1 MTAATPPA
9 TVTVTVDGTEVSVP
23 PGTLAVEAAR
33 VAGVDVPVFCY
44 HPKLSLAGACRM
56 CMCEIGMASPPGQP
70 PRPPG
75 LMTACTT
82 RVSNGMTINTMA
94 PGALKAREGVI
105 EFLLINH
112 PLDCPVCDAGGECPL
127 QDNSHAWGPKESRFT
142 EQKRLARKGAALS
155 PLVVLDQERCITC
168 YRCTRFMDEI
178 PGEAELAFFTRGYT
192 SQLRTINEEPMK
204 SRFQGNIIDLCPC
217 GALTSETYRFKARP
231 HDLDHADSVC
241 GQCPVGCNV
250 MLDTRS
256 NQVARV
262 RPRQNDVVNE
272 IWVCDKGRFAHHY
285 SSSPNR
291 LSGPWV
297 RGEDGLHPSTWRQ
310 AYQEAARRLGAVK
323 SAYGGAAIGVIGGR
337 NLTNEDAFAL
347 ARFAAEV
354 LETPHVDFR
363 VGAQSAVVN
372 PLAPFGLDAFN
383 TGLDAAEKAG
393 AIVVV
398 GADVHDEVPVQ
409 WLRIRKGVKAGAR
422 LIVANPRATEAD
434 RLAFHRLR
442 HRPGTELALLTGIL
456 AALVESPPVD
466 AEGVARDLSGL
477 AEAIGGVTVEKAAA
491 HAGVDSV
498 TIRAVAATLA
508 SSKDPIVYVGARL
521 AIRHDAGAI
530 GLAVGNLGRA
540 LGHPAR
546 VNFLVEGAN
555 GRGAEWAGLVPGDG
569 GLPAGEIVARAASGE
584 IKALYIV
591 GENLLETHPDAAQA
605 REALERAD
613 VVVVHEL
620 FPTLTAQAAHVVFAA
635 TGVMEKDGTLTS
647 VEGRLQRVWQA
658 VRPDADRAPD
668 WRILSDLAAAMG
680 AGLGYVASA
689 DVTRD
694 LLADLPA
701 YAPLQ
706 GVLPGS
712 AGVLVRRVHDASAGA
727 VDVRAVPAIEPGQ
740 VGEGLVLVT
749 YPEIVGNETV
759 VGETPE
765 LLVTVPEAYVEVN
778 RDDASRLGISDGASV
793 EVRGPAG
800 TVTRVA
806 RVNGRVPL
814 GTVFAPE
821 NLGTPR
827 INAVLRWS
835 HDVTYVTVQPV
846 PVAALAGAR

>member
-1 MTAATPPA
+1 
-9 TVTVTVDGTEVSVP
+9 
-23 PGTLAVEAAR
+23 
-33 VAGVDVPVFCY
+33 
-44 HPKLSLAGACRM
+44 
-56 CMCEIGMASPPGQP
+56 
-70 PRPPG
+70 
-75 LMTACTT
+75 
-82 RVSNGMTINTMA
+82 
-94 PGALKAREGVI
+94 
-105 EFLLINH
+105 
-112 PLDCPVCDAGGECPL
+112 
-127 QDNSHAWGPKESRFT
+127 
-142 EQKRLARKGAALS
+142 
-155 PLVVLDQERCITC
+155 
-168 YRCTRFMDEI
+168 
-178 PGEAELAFFTRGYT
+178 
-192 SQLRTINEEPMK
+192 
-204 SRFQGNIIDLCPC
+204 
-217 GALTSETYRFKARP
+217 
-231 HDLDHADSVC
+231 
-241 GQCPVGCNV
+241 
-250 MLDTRS
+250 
-256 NQVARV
+256 
-262 RPRQNDVVNE
+262 
-272 IWVCDKGRFAHHY
+272 
-285 SSSPNR
+285 
-291 LSGPWV
+291 
-297 RGEDGLHPSTWRQ
+297 
-310 AYQEAARRLGAVK
+310 
-323 SAYGGAAIGVIGGR
+323 
-337 NLTNEDAFAL
+337 
-347 ARFAAEV
+347 
-354 LETPHVDFR
+354 
-363 VGAQSAVVN
+363 
-372 PLAPFGLDAFN
+372 
-383 TGLDAAEKAG
+383 
-393 AIVVV
+393 
-398 GADVHDEVPVQ
+398 
-409 WLRIRKGVKAGAR
+409 
-422 LIVANPRATEAD
+422 
-434 RLAFHRLR
+434 
-442 HRPGTELALLTGIL
+442 
-456 AALVESPPVD
+456 
-466 AEGVARDLSGL
+466 
-477 AEAIGGVTVEKAAA
+477 
-491 HAGVDSV
+491 
-498 TIRAVAATLA
+498 
-508 SSKDPIVYVGARL
+508 
-521 AIRHDAGAI
+521 
-530 GLAVGNLGRA
+530 
-540 LGHPAR
+540 

-569 GLPAGEIVARAASGE
+569 GLPAGEIVARAASGG

-712 AGVLVRRVHDASAGA
+712 AGVLVRRVQDASTGS

>member
-1 MTAATPPA
+1 
-9 TVTVTVDGTEVSVP
+9 
-23 PGTLAVEAAR
+23 
-33 VAGVDVPVFCY
+33 
-44 HPKLSLAGACRM
+44 
-56 CMCEIGMASPPGQP
+56 
-70 PRPPG
+70 
-75 LMTACTT
+75 
-82 RVSNGMTINTMA
+82 
-94 PGALKAREGVI
+94 
-105 EFLLINH
+105 
-112 PLDCPVCDAGGECPL
+112 
-127 QDNSHAWGPKESRFT
+127 
-142 EQKRLARKGAALS
+142 
-155 PLVVLDQERCITC
+155 
-168 YRCTRFMDEI
+168 
-178 PGEAELAFFTRGYT
+178 
-192 SQLRTINEEPMK
+192 MK

-262 RPRQNDVVNE
+262 RPRQNDAVNE

-712 AGVLVRRVHDASAGA
+712 AGVLVRRVHDASAGS